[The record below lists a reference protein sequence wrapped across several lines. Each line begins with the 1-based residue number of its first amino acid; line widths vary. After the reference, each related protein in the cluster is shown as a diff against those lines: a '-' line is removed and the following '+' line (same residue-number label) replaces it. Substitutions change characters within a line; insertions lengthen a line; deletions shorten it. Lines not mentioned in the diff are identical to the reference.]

1 MDILNTAFPSDPRTQ
16 RTAFAA
22 GLAQANAITGAI
34 TEGVYGST
42 DRITNNDM
50 LGARIQAWE
59 KTDPFKL
66 PDGVKSALADLGK
79 RSKGGFTEKNIE
91 DILGPLSNNP
101 TAKQSATSYAKIHAG
116 N

>member
-1 MDILNTAFPSDPRTQ
+1 M
-16 RTAFAA
+16 
-22 GLAQANAITGAI
+22 LA
-34 TEGVYGST
+34 
-42 DRITNNDM
+42 
-50 LGARIQAWE
+50 ARIQAWE
-59 KTDPFKL
+59 KTDPFDL